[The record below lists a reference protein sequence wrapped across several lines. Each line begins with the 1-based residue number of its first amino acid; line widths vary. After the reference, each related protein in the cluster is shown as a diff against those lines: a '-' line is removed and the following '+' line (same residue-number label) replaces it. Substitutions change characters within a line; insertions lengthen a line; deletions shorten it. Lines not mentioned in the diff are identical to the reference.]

1 MAAVPLTAMPEV
13 DARPPRRARPELWD
27 RVDAL
32 IDRAPGLAELE
43 LHGLQLLAARR
54 WRELGRPVPQSLV
67 QAERSAAVFT
77 MFAPVVLAKIRAA
90 VDGPIVLMKGPE
102 AAAAYP
108 DPMLRPF
115 RDLDL
120 LVPDAKAA
128 HEALVAAGFK
138 LTGLPDRYV
147 DLHHLRP
154 LRLPGLPLLLELHS
168 RPKWVEGMRAP
179 STDELIEAARPSTI
193 GVDGILGL
201 PPAEHTLV
209 IAAHSWGHA
218 PFGRLIQLVDVAA
231 LAEQADG
238 AEIEALARRWRARRL
253 WRTTRRVADAAL
265 GSASKTFAQRIWA
278 RNVATAREQTVLESH
293 LEAWLA
299 PFWAL
304 SPPSAVAAVVRG
316 FAGELRRVPGE
327 TWREKLVRTR
337 YAFRNA
343 FSPLSEHEREL
354 DEAGLP
360 SGDPEEGIHLV

>member
-1 MAAVPLTAMPEV
+1 MAAVTLAAMPEL
-13 DARPPRRARPELWD
+13 DEGSSRRARPELWD

-43 LHGLQLLAARR
+43 LHGLQFLAARR
-54 WRELGRPVPQSLV
+54 WRELGRPIPQSLV

-77 MFAPVVLAKIRAA
+77 MFAPVVLGKIRAA
-90 VDGPIVLMKGPE
+90 VEGPIVLMKGPE

-120 LVPDAKAA
+120 LVPDAGAV
-128 HEALVAAGFK
+128 HEALVAAGFRP
-138 LTGLPDRYV
+138 TGLPHLYV

-154 LRLPGLPLLLELHS
+154 LRLPGLPLLVEVHS
-168 RPKWVEGMRAP
+168 RPKWVDGLRAP
-179 STDELIEAARPSTI
+179 STQELVESARPSTI
-193 GVDGILGL
+193 GVEGILGL

-218 PFGRLIQLVDVAA
+218 PFGRLIQLLDVTA
-231 LAEQADG
+231 LAEQAGDE
-238 AEIEALARRWRARRL
+238 EIEALARRWRAQRL
-253 WRTTRRVADAAL
+253 WRTTRRVADAVF
-265 GSASKTFAQRIWA
+265 GSGSKTFAQRIWA
-278 RNVATAREQTVLESH
+278 RNVAGAREQTVLESH
-293 LEAWLA
+293 LESWLA

-304 SPPSAVAAVVRG
+304 SPPSAVVAAVRG
-316 FAGELRRVPGE
+316 VAGELRRVPGE

-343 FSPLSEHEREL
+343 FTPLSAHQRDL
-354 DEAGLP
+354 DKAGLP
-360 SGDPEEGIHLV
+360 SGGAKERIHLV